1 MCRIMRV
8 KSSPTTC
15 LYNQPS
21 GGASA
26 QRAERQIMDSE
37 TVILAIDPGKSGGMA
52 MRNAST
58 HEAFKMPDTDG
69 DIVDRL
75 RSLSAQYKT
84 RVCYIEKVGGFV
96 RGNKTPG
103 SAMFNFGHG
112 RGVIMGALM
121 AFGWRIIEVPPV
133 RWQKWLGIG
142 TCGGDKRKLKAE
154 AQRRFPND
162 RVTLMTADVLLI
174 LDYAR
179 AMEAAA
185 KGGVE

>member
-1 MCRIMRV
+1 MN
-8 KSSPTTC
+8 K
-15 LYNQPS
+15 
-21 GGASA
+21 
-26 QRAERQIMDSE
+26 E
-37 TVILAIDPGKSGGMA
+37 TIILAIDHGKSGGMA
-52 MRNAST
+52 TRNAST

-112 RGVIMGALM
+112 RGVLIGALM

-142 TCGGDKRKLKAE
+142 TCGGDKNKLKAE
-154 AQRRFPND
+154 AQRRFPNQH
-162 RVTLMTADVLLI
+162 VTLKTADALLI
-174 LDYAR
+174 LEYAK
-179 AMEAAA
+179 MKE
-185 KGGVE
+185 GSV

>member
-1 MCRIMRV
+1 M
-8 KSSPTTC
+8 
-15 LYNQPS
+15 
-21 GGASA
+21 
-26 QRAERQIMDSE
+26 MDSE
-37 TVILAIDPGKSGGMA
+37 TVILAIDPGKNGGMA
-52 MRNAST
+52 TANAYT
-58 HEAFKMPDTDG
+58 HDSFRMPATDG
-69 DIVDRL
+69 DVIDRL

-84 RVCYIEKVGGFV
+84 RICYIEKVGGFV

-142 TCGGDKRKLKAE
+142 KCCGDKNKLKAE

-162 RVTLMTADVLLI
+162 RVTLMTADALLI
-174 LDYAR
+174 LEYAL
-179 AMEAAA
+179 ALQGVCLE
-185 KGGVE
+185 GGGE

>member
-1 MCRIMRV
+1 M
-8 KSSPTTC
+8 
-15 LYNQPS
+15 
-21 GGASA
+21 
-26 QRAERQIMDSE
+26 MDSE

-52 MRNAST
+52 TANAYT

-75 RSLSAQYKT
+75 RSLSAQYKN

-112 RGVIMGALM
+112 RGVIVGALM

-162 RVTLMTADVLLI
+162 RVTLMTADALLI

-185 KGGVE
+185 KGGDA